1 MKNNS
6 PQYKEWIIAA
16 QLRPMIEDLRCVTK
30 VVDEETGEI
39 KEVEIPVFIRQPD
52 GSYIKNNL
60 I

>member
-39 KEVEIPVFIRQPD
+39 KEV
-52 GSYIKNNL
+52 
-60 I
+60 